1 MQSIFKDLLKPL
13 YGEKNSKKSAEKR
26 EAGNAQFYAGNYRQ
40 ALMLYSVA
48 VYSGKISTSK
58 DNDFQIEKNSN
69 ENRDYS
75 LALANRSACLQRMK
89 RYKIALQDISLAL
102 GERIFMMLEILR
114 RFFNYH
120 SVFCKYFMR
129 SFIYYLDAG
138 YRIEKS
144 FKLYERK
151 AECYEAIFAES
162 LKEHKSDVDDGYT
175 AIDAYK
181 EAIKMVSKSNLSKEK
196 METIQRKLT
205 EATNGAT

>member
-1 MQSIFKDLLKPL
+1 
-13 YGEKNSKKSAEKR
+13 
-26 EAGNAQFYAGNYRQ
+26 
-40 ALMLYSVA
+40 
-48 VYSGKISTSK
+48 
-58 DNDFQIEKNSN
+58 
-69 ENRDYS
+69 
-75 LALANRSACLQRMK
+75 
-89 RYKIALQDISLAL
+89 
-102 GERIFMMLEILR
+102 
-114 RFFNYH
+114 
-120 SVFCKYFMR
+120 MR

-138 YRIEKS
+138 YPIEKS